1 MRILDYKKY
10 SDTAIDLVQKF
21 DTTAQLIQS
30 LDMTGENR
38 GADNKGIEAFASVI
52 STLPHHLN
60 RLGVREEVIANI
72 ADHELQEEITKRLS
86 EAQRASLAKLIDCKN
101 GLASGAVREIGDSW
115 GKVVHNMKSHLAIL
129 NDEDNIAWKLLK
141 NNKRT
146 VLAMVAGSIGL
157 YGAYRLLCKQ
167 ESEEEKP
174 KEKNMTWWKIL
185 LLGGIISIALGFG
198 IGSLLGL
205 EKIKKYLKDKWGIDV
220 NDATLNK
227 VLHQTSGGN
236 FDQAYALL
244 TKGRVKEE
252 ELKVIATE
260 KMRDLKKTKIA
271 LTELTEKKNLLAAKM
286 DIETEVKKEK
296 LSAVSAKIEN
306 KSLRK
311 AYESANRVAKN
322 FKSFEKNYPQEYK
335 SLQEKH
341 PDLMT
346 NMSLLSGMLIA
357 LNRGMNEL
365 NESEIRKYNDLAAKI
380 NEAFNSIHH
389 ETESNSSNA
398 KEAPFDEA
406 SLTTDQKK
414 QLKKFAD
421 DVYDMLFP
429 ESYTDKFVQWST
441 GQTGRLNDADRLAA
455 APMNGIESA
464 VKGILSLLNPE
475 TYYEMYK
482 SAHVIAAM
490 SYEDWSAM
498 METVKLAYKNTS
510 TSNKIAPVMAF
521 LSSLAMLGGGLS
533 KLGKVAQSM
542 GYSKKIL
549 IPLDALIISKRLA
562 PAGKL
567 IHVAEITGETLP
579 YITPQN

>member
-10 SDTAIDLVQKF
+10 PETAADLAQKF
-21 DTTAQLIQS
+21 DSTAQLIQS

-38 GADNKGIEAFASVI
+38 GTDNKGIEAFASVI

-60 RLGVREEVIANI
+60 RLGVSEEIIANI
-72 ADHELQEEITKRLS
+72 ADHKLQKEITKRLS

-115 GKVVHNMKSHLAIL
+115 GKVVGNMKSHLAIL
-129 NDEDNIAWKLLK
+129 NDTDNVAWKLLK

-146 VLAMVAGSIGL
+146 VIAMIAGSIGL

-236 FDQAYALL
+236 FDQAYTLL

-260 KMRDLKKTKIA
+260 KIKDLKKARVA
-271 LTELTEKKNLLAAKM
+271 LTELREKKNLLAAK
-286 DIETEVKKEK
+286 TEIKEEK
-296 LSAVSAKIEN
+296 LLTVSAKIEN
-306 KSLRK
+306 KSIRK

-322 FKSFEKNYPQEYK
+322 FKSFEKNYPQEFK

-357 LNRGMNEL
+357 LDRGMNEL
-365 NESEIRKYNDLAAKI
+365 SESEMRKYNDLAAKI
-380 NEAFNSIHH
+380 NETLKNIKH
-389 ETESNSSNA
+389 ETEPGNSNT
-398 KEAPFDEA
+398 KEIPFDET

-441 GQTGRLNDADRLAA
+441 GQTGRLNDIDRLAA

-464 VKGILSLLNPE
+464 IKGILSLLNPK

-482 SAHVIAAM
+482 SAHIMSAM

-510 TSNKIAPVMAF
+510 TSNKIAPVVAF